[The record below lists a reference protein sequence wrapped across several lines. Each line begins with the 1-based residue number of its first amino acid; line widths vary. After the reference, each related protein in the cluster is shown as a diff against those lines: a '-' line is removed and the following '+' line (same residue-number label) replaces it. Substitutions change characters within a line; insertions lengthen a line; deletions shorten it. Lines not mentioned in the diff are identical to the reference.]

1 MKQRAIVRVTW
12 ELLHDLLRLPEGV
25 EIRGIASN
33 TEDNV
38 SERFRVILQGE
49 NLPMVEEGNPMPW
62 VPLKDIAVTNDE
74 GS

>member
-49 NLPMVEEGNPMPW
+49 NLPEVMEGTPIPW
-62 VPLKDIAVTNDE
+62 VPLEDIAVTDDE
-74 GS
+74 RS